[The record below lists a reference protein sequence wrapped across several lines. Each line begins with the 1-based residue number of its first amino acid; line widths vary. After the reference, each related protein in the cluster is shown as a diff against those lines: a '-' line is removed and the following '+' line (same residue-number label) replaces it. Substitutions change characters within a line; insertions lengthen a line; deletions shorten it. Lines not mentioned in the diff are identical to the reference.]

1 MRRSRVTFAA
11 GLERDMTLN
20 SLSERHR
27 RRSLPARSILKREE
41 EQGEQRDQPDAPVE
55 RQVMGPYCRCE
66 KQNVLFVFIMY
77 VHDFQ

>member
-11 GLERDMTLN
+11 VLERDMTLN

-41 EQGEQRDQPDAPVE
+41 EQGEQEQDAPVE

-66 KQNVLFVFIMY
+66 KQYLY
-77 VHDFQ
+77 HEHDFQ